1 MMHLDRLVIK
11 TSTCILC
18 VVKELQ
24 QIKMGVLGILGMN
37 QALSLTNPVTSGKSL
52 NLSNPQLPQLQSGGN
67 NSASLRELNDFI
79 LHT

>member
-11 TSTCILC
+11 TPTCIC
-18 VVKELQ
+18 WVVKELQ
-24 QIKMGVLGILGMN
+24 QIKMRVLGILGLN
-37 QALSLTNPVTSGKSL
+37 QALSLTSPVTSGKSL